1 MINWKIRMKQKSFWV
16 AILSAIFL
24 FAQNIAKAIG
34 YDIQVYTEQLTDG
47 LKRYIRIFSINWCDS
62 RPDY

>member
-24 FAQNIAKAIG
+24 FAQ
-34 YDIQVYTEQLTDG
+34 
-47 LKRYIRIFSINWCDS
+47 
-62 RPDY
+62 

>member
-24 FAQNIAKAIG
+24 FAQNIAEAIG

-47 LKRYIRIFSINWCDS
+47 L
-62 RPDY
+62 